1 MAGAVSAVHVL
12 STAGKL
18 LISRDFRGDVPS
30 SCVDR
35 FLSLVLDA
43 ETEAELKPVMY
54 DEGLSYTYVTH
65 NNLYLLAVSRAN
77 VNAVATLYF
86 LHRLVDVF
94 THYFEAR
101 WRQRSSA
108 SCGAAARGVIP
119 LRTAHALTPPLAAG
133 AGRGVAER
141 QLCYWCVLLR
151 ASRRA
156 YTRRRAHTL
165 ARPSVR
171 VV

>member
-30 SCVDR
+30 ACVDR

-43 ETEAELKPVMY
+43 ETETELKPVMY
-54 DEGLSYTYVTH
+54 DEGLTYTYVTH

-101 WRQRSSA
+101 RRQRVPCA
-108 SCGAAARGVIP
+108 
-119 LRTAHALTPPLAAG
+119 
-133 AGRGVAER
+133 
-141 QLCYWCVLLR
+141 
-151 ASRRA
+151 
-156 YTRRRAHTL
+156 
-165 ARPSVR
+165 
-171 VV
+171 